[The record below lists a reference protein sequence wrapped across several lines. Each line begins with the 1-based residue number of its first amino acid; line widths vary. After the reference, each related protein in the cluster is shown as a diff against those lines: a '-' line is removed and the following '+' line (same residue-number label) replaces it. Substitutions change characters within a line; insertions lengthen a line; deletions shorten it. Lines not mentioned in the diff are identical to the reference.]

1 MLKKLVILAILAII
15 LGIGIFFIFEKK
27 ETTIKETSTEETYT
41 DEYKAYL
48 ESEDYY
54 CKYYQKYIWKESE
67 REFGKKKYKYTEEK
81 LQKINTLKEEGK
93 ALCDTGK
100 LKEGEAKLIEAIN
113 IINFTMMN

>member
-27 ETTIKETSTEETYT
+27 ETTIKETSTEETFT
-41 DEYKAYL
+41 DEYKTYL
-48 ESEDYY
+48 ESKDYY

-81 LQKINTLKEEGK
+81 LQKIKALKEEGK

-113 IINFTMMN
+113 IINFTMMK

>member
-27 ETTIKETSTEETYT
+27 ETAIKETSIEETYT

-54 CKYYQKYIWKESE
+54 CKY
-67 REFGKKKYKYTEEK
+67 
-81 LQKINTLKEEGK
+81 
-93 ALCDTGK
+93 
-100 LKEGEAKLIEAIN
+100 
-113 IINFTMMN
+113 